1 MLSISPVRFGSTT
14 PTRAELHLPPRE
26 RLRPTSE
33 DDPLRF
39 YYMPVVGRMYRR
51 RLEMAARLLGD
62 DGAVACAVE
71 VGYGSGILL
80 PELARHARRLVGID
94 QHGEAAAVL
103 SMARAEGLDPLLV
116 TGAVCAL
123 PLADASVDLLVSLSV
138 LEHVRALDE
147 AAAEITR
154 VLRPGGL
161 AIIGYPRV
169 DRLMEVLFPLIGFHG
184 IEQHHVSA
192 PADIERALARPLR
205 RETLRR
211 WPRGP
216 LPLYTVSSWRR
227 PD

>member
-1 MLSISPVRFGSTT
+1 MLSLTTVRFGSATT
-14 PTRAELHLPPRE
+14 ARGELHLPPRG

-51 RLEMAARLLGD
+51 RLEMAARLFAH
-62 DGAVACAVE
+62 DGALACAVE

-80 PELARHARRLVGID
+80 PELARHARRLVGVD

-103 SMARAEGLDPLLV
+103 ATARAAGLDPLLV
-116 TGAVCAL
+116 TGAIGAL
-123 PLADASVDLLVSLSV
+123 PLADASADLLVGLSV
-138 LEHVRALDE
+138 LEHVRALDD
-147 AAAEITR
+147 AAAEIAR

-161 AIIGYPRV
+161 AVVGYPRV

-184 IEQHHVSA
+184 IEQHHVST
-192 PADIERALARPLR
+192 PADIERALAGSLR
-205 RETLRR
+205 RETLQR

-227 PD
+227 PS